1 MAKMGMRKILGV
13 PASVS
18 TKVTPRL
25 SAPVTAGSV
34 KKHNPHHAP
43 LVQKSMGKNGGA
55 RNT

>member
-1 MAKMGMRKILGV
+1 MANMGMKKMLGV

-34 KKHNPHHAP
+34 KKSNPHHMP

>member
-1 MAKMGMRKILGV
+1 MKSGVRKMLGV

-34 KKHNPHHAP
+34 KKSNPVHMP

-55 RNT
+55 HSS